1 MFRPAT
7 RKGLAIV
14 LGAALSLST
23 GVGTLNVAPKKVE
36 AAATTVEGQRFLQL
50 YNQLTSPTNGYF
62 SPEGIP
68 YHAIETLLS
77 EAPDYGHMS
86 TSEAY
91 SYWLWLETLYGYY
104 TGDWTHLEK
113 AWDNMEKY
121 IIPVNEGDGKEEQ
134 PTMNYYNP
142 NSPATYAPEKPFPD
156 QYPVVLGNSKSPG
169 KDPLDAELKS
179 TYGNNQTYLMHWL
192 IDVDNWYGFGNLLNP
207 SHTSTYVNTFQR
219 GEQESVFEA
228 VTHPSQDNQTF
239 GKPGEGFMSL
249 FTKESS
255 APSKQWRYTNASDAD
270 ARAVQVMYWAK
281 QLGYNNATYLNK
293 AKKMGDYLR
302 YDMYDKYFEKIGS
315 SSTGNPTPGTGKD
328 ASMYLM
334 AWYTSW
340 GGGLG
345 DNGSGNWAWRIGA
358 SHAHQAYQNPVAAY
372 ALSTTAGGLIP
383 ASPTAQTDWNTSLQ
397 RQLEFYTWLQ
407 SSEGAIG
414 GGATNSWNGD
424 YSAYPSGTSTF
435 YGMAYQQAP
444 VYHDPDSNQ
453 WFGFQAW
460 PIERVAE
467 MYYILASSGDHTSTN
482 YQMAKRIM
490 DRWVDYALDYT
501 FVNQKPVTD
510 ANGYYLNAAGQKI
523 LGGANPAIATTSE
536 PGEFYIPG
544 TLEWSGQPDTWN
556 GYSTYTG
563 NPTYKTVTKDPSQ
576 DVGVLG
582 SYIKALS
589 FYAAATKADTGAYSA
604 LGNQA
609 KTTAKTLLDT
619 IWNFNDGKGIVKP
632 EQRADYFR
640 FFTKETYI
648 PSAWS
653 GKNGQGATLPGTNG
667 IASDPAKGGAGTYIS
682 YVDQR
687 PKITLDPM
695 WSYLSNLYNTSYN
708 TTTKKWESGTPTFT
722 YHRFWA
728 QVDVATAYAEY
739 DRLIN
744 SSSVTT
750 APAAPTALA
759 ATAGNAQA
767 TLSWTASSGAASY
780 NVKRATTSGG
790 PYTTVATGV
799 TGTTY
804 TNTGLTNGTTY
815 YYVVSA
821 VNSAGESTNSTQASA
836 TPVAAVTAPA
846 APTGVTATAG
856 NAQAVLTWAASTGAT
871 SYNVKRATTSGGPY
885 TTIATGVA
893 GTTYTNTSLTNGTTY
908 YYVVSAVNSAG
919 ESANSTQVSATPT
932 APVTAPAAPTDVM
945 AAAGNGQATLTWTA
959 STGATSYNVKRATTS
974 GGPYTTVATGVTGTT
989 YTNTGLTNGTTYYYV
1004 VSAVNSA
1011 GESANS
1017 TQVSATPVAPVTIPA
1032 APTTLTA
1039 TAGNAQ
1045 VALNWSASTGATSYN
1060 VKRSATSGGAFTTV
1074 ATGVAGTTFTDT
1086 GLTNGTTYYYVV
1098 TAVNSAG
1105 ESGNSPVASAT
1116 PVGSTTTSSL
1126 VVQYKLSNSNAN
1138 DNQIYATFNIK
1149 NTGTTA
1155 VSLSGLKLRYYIT
1168 KDTTSAS
1175 LNYWVDYAQVGSSNI
1190 SGAFASISP
1199 AKTTADTYLELSFS
1213 SAAGSIAPGGQS
1225 GEIQVRIAKSDWS
1238 NFSESN
1244 DYSFD
1249 GTKSSFADWNKVTLY
1264 NSGSLAWGIEP

>member
-1 MFRPAT
+1 MLKSAS

-14 LGAALSLST
+14 LGAALTLST
-23 GVGTLNVAPKKVE
+23 GVGTLNVAPKKAE

-121 IIPVNEGDGKEEQ
+121 IIPINEGDGKEEQ
-134 PTMNYYNP
+134 PTMSYYNP
-142 NSPATYAPEKPFPD
+142 NSPAVYAPEKPYPD
-156 QYPVVLGNSKSPG
+156 QYPAPLGNSKTPG

-192 IDVDNWYGFGNLLNP
+192 IDVDNWYGYGNLLNP
-207 SHTSTYVNTFQR
+207 SHTVTYVNTFQR

-228 VTHPSQDNQTF
+228 VTHPSQDNKTF

-255 APSKQWRYTNASDAD
+255 APSAQWRYTNASDAD
-270 ARAVQVMYWAK
+270 ARVIQVMYWAK
-281 QLGYNNATYLNK
+281 ELGYNNQTYLNK

-315 SSTGNPTPGTGKD
+315 SQAGNPTPGTGKD

-334 AWYTSW
+334 SWYSAW
-340 GGGLG
+340 GGGL
-345 DNGSGNWAWRIGA
+345 NGGNWAWRIGA

-424 YSAYPSGTSTF
+424 YSAYPAGVSTF

-467 MYYILASSGDHTSTN
+467 MYYILASSGDHASMN

-510 ANGYYLNAAGQKI
+510 ANGYYLDAAGQKV
-523 LGGANPAIATTSE
+523 LGGANPAIATTSA

-556 GYSTYTG
+556 GYSSYTG
-563 NPTYKTVTKDPSQ
+563 NPTYKTVTKDPGQ

-589 FYAAATKADTGAYSA
+589 FYAAATKADTGNYTT

-609 KTTAKTLLDT
+609 KTTAKTLLDMV
-619 IWNFNDGKGIVKP
+619 WSYNDGKGIVKP
-632 EQRADYFR
+632 ESRADYFR

-653 GKNGQGATLPGTNG
+653 GTNGQGASLPGTNG
-667 IASDPAKGGAGTYIS
+667 IASDPAKGGTGVYIS

-687 PKITLDPM
+687 PKITQDPM

-708 TTTKKWESGTPTFT
+708 TTTKKWENGTPTFT

-728 QVDVATAYAEY
+728 QVDIATAYAEY

-744 SSSVTT
+744 SSAVTT

-759 ATAGNAQA
+759 ATAGNAQV
-767 TLSWTASSGAASY
+767 TLSWTASSGATSY

-790 PYTTVATGV
+790 PYTTVASGV
-799 TGTTY
+799 TGTTYTNTGLTNGTTYYYVISAVNSAGESTNSTQASATPAAAVTAPAAPTGLVATAGNAQAVLTWTASSGATSYNVKRATISGGPYTTIATGIAGTTY

-821 VNSAGESTNSTQASA
+821 VNSAGESSNSAQAS
-836 TPVAAVTAPA
+836 V
-846 APTGVTATAG
+846 
-856 NAQAVLTWAASTGAT
+856 
-871 SYNVKRATTSGGPY
+871 
-885 TTIATGVA
+885 
-893 GTTYTNTSLTNGTTY
+893 
-908 YYVVSAVNSAG
+908 
-919 ESANSTQVSATPT
+919 
-932 APVTAPAAPTDVM
+932 
-945 AAAGNGQATLTWTA
+945 
-959 STGATSYNVKRATTS
+959 
-974 GGPYTTVATGVTGTT
+974 
-989 YTNTGLTNGTTYYYV
+989 
-1004 VSAVNSA
+1004 
-1011 GESANS
+1011 
-1017 TQVSATPVAPVTIPA
+1017 TPVAPITIPA
-1032 APTTLTA
+1032 APTTLTS

-1045 VALNWSASTGATSYN
+1045 VTLNWSASTGATSYN
-1060 VKRSATSGGAFTTV
+1060 VKRTAVSGGAFTTIANV
-1074 ATGVAGTTFTDT
+1074 TGTSFTDS

-1105 ESGNSPVASAT
+1105 ESGNSPIASAT
-1116 PVGSTTTSSL
+1116 PAGSTTPSSL
-1126 VVQYKLSNSNAN
+1126 VVQYKLNNSNAN
-1138 DNQIYATFNIK
+1138 DNTIYATFNIK

-1155 VSLSGLKLRYYIT
+1155 VNMSDLKLRYYIT

-1175 LNYWVDYAQVGSSNI
+1175 LNFWTDWAQVGSNTV
-1190 SGAFASISP
+1190 SGSFGSVSP
-1199 AKTTADTYLELSFS
+1199 TKTNADTYLEISFS
-1213 SAAGSIAPGGQS
+1213 SAAGSIAPGSQS
-1225 GEIQVRIAKSDWS
+1225 GEIQIRIAKNDWS

-1264 NSGSLAWGIEP
+1264 QSGSLVWGIEP